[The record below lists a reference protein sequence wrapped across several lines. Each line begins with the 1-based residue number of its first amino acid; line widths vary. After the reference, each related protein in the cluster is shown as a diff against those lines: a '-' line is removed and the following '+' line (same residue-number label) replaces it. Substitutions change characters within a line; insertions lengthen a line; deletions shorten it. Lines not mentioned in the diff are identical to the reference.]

1 MFSTSHS
8 RKLRIMNLK
17 EHFINEWLKDNPD
30 DDRSDALDAWKS
42 EVKFINQFNDWD
54 NQIDE

>member
-1 MFSTSHS
+1 MT
-8 RKLRIMNLK
+8 NK

>member
-1 MFSTSHS
+1 
-8 RKLRIMNLK
+8 MNLK

-30 DDRSDALDAWKS
+30 DDRSDALDAWKL

-54 NQIDE
+54 EKIDD